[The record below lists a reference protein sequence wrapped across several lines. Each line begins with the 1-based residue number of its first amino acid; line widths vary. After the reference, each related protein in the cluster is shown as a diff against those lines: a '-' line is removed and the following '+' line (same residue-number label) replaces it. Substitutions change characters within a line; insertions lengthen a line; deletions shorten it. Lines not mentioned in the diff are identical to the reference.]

1 MLLPHRNLRLINL
14 DMTLI
19 FRQQIQALR
28 GREIAGRKRAGIS
41 GIQVMSRDWRQQI
54 FELQGSS

>member
-28 GREIAGRKRAGIS
+28 GREIAGVSAR
-41 GIQVMSRDWRQQI
+41 
-54 FELQGSS
+54 ELAVFR